1 MSFLKNIFSSKN
13 KVKFETAKQIH
24 RDIIEEVSSLILSN
38 KDFQEITD
46 ITGENKVDI
55 HILQKGFDK
64 AIEHF
69 LDDNIL
75 SEEEEERIT
84 SFMEYFNLSQQ
95 DLDKN
100 GSYIK
105 VAQSKIMRQIL
116 NGETPNAVYINSGT
130 LPFNLTKN

>member
-55 HILQKGFDK
+55 HIQRF
-64 AIEHF
+64 
-69 LDDNIL
+69 
-75 SEEEEERIT
+75 
-84 SFMEYFNLSQQ
+84 
-95 DLDKN
+95 
-100 GSYIK
+100 
-105 VAQSKIMRQIL
+105 
-116 NGETPNAVYINSGT
+116 
-130 LPFNLTKN
+130 